1 MKPLPVLLGVLM
13 LCACSTTPT
22 ASSPSTPLHP
32 LPIDGPVS
40 VCWRNPATFSEA
52 RVNRD
57 ELPRQRDQW
66 VHMLMRSLHD
76 EAGRR
81 LPAGHTLR
89 IEVVDVKRAGDY
101 EPWQGIEHRHVRVL
115 RDVYPPRIILRH
127 VLRDATGA
135 IVSEG
140 GERLSGIDSLQ
151 AGSAFDSDPL
161 RHEKRLLRDWAARR
175 LGPAR

>member
-22 ASSPSTPLHP
+22 ASSPSTPLHA

-40 VCWRNPATFSEA
+40 VYWRNPATFSEA

-66 VHMLMRSLHD
+66 VYMLMRSLHD
-76 EAGRR
+76 EASRR

-140 GERLSGIDSLQ
+140 GERLSGIDALQ
-151 AGSAFDSDPL
+151 AGSAFNSDPL

>member
-1 MKPLPVLLGVLM
+1 MKPLPVLLGALM

-22 ASSPSTPLHP
+22 ASSPSTPLHA
-32 LPIDGPVS
+32 LPIDAPVS
-40 VCWRNPATFSEA
+40 VRWRNPATFSEA
-52 RVNRD
+52 RVNRE
-57 ELPRQRDQW
+57 ELPRQRDHW

-76 EAGRR
+76 EAGCR

-89 IEVVDVKRAGDY
+89 IEVVDVKRAGDD
-101 EPWQGIEHRHVRVL
+101 EPWQGIDYQHVRIL

-127 VLRDATGA
+127 ALRDATGD
-135 IVSEG
+135 IVSQG

-151 AGSAFDSDPL
+151 AGSALDSDPL
-161 RHEKRLLRDWAARR
+161 RHEKRLLRDWPARR